1 MYPQPP
7 VPPFL
12 FLLYY
17 MLSSIDCSSVNC
29 TILKNTLWLL
39 FDLPCH
45 YIIIVA
51 SWLLAVKHHHL
62 ASITWWGKGDTIGFL
77 QMCRLSFYFV
87 YSFFAIQRFLSLHFP
102 QIFFVYISFTLGDS
116 SKKHFYNLCQS
127 IMFSSRSFI
136 ISGLIYLILFEFIF
150 VWSVREYSNFIVTCS
165 CPVFPAPVIEAVFTV
180 YSCLLCYRFSAVQLS
195 LSHVQLF
202 VTP

>member
-1 MYPQPP
+1 MGEGGHHWFPP
-7 VPPFL
+7 NVSIVFL
-12 FLLYY
+12 FCLQ
-17 MLSSIDCSSVNC
+17 
-29 TILKNTLWLL
+29 
-39 FDLPCH
+39 
-45 YIIIVA
+45 
-51 SWLLAVKHHHL
+51 
-62 ASITWWGKGDTIGFL
+62 FL
-77 QMCRLSFYFV
+77 CYTKVFKFT
-87 YSFFAIQRFLSLHFP
+87 FP
-102 QIFFVYISFTLGDS
+102 PNFFVYISFTLGDS

-136 ISGLIYLILFEFIF
+136 ISGLIYLILLEFIF